1 MPSFDT
7 TRRVP
12 FTPDQM
18 FDLVA
23 DVERYPEFLP
33 LCEGLI
39 VRSRTETDGK
49 PVLVADM
56 TAGYGAI
63 HETFKSRVTLDR
75 GAAPPTIVVAYLDGP
90 FSRLD
95 NRWRFRETAGGGS
108 EVEFFID
115 YEFKSMMLQLLMGA
129 LFDKAFRK
137 FAEAFDARARQVY
150 GAPVSG

>member
-1 MPSFDT
+1 MKPDT
-7 TRRVP
+7 K
-12 FTPDQM
+12 
-18 FDLVA
+18 L
-23 DVERYPEFLP
+23 
-33 LCEGLI
+33 
-39 VRSRTETDGK
+39 
-49 PVLVADM
+49 
-56 TAGYGAI
+56 
-63 HETFKSRVTLDR
+63 
-75 GAAPPTIVVAYLDGP
+75 